1 MKTFTQILLQVASRY
16 GVHHVFPDFLEMI
29 ICALSA
35 GRKEDRYLEIIK
47 NYQPNEVTQLS
58 EAFASL
64 VMEMDDQGCG
74 MKDCLGDFFMDQVSH
89 GNNGQ
94 YFTPQPICDMMAMI
108 TNTAGVGQNIADCAC
123 GSGRTLMAAAKI
135 SRFNQFYGADIDRTC
150 CMMAVINLC
159 LNGMIGE
166 VAWMDSLSN
175 HFYGGWRIE
184 CQPELPVPCVR
195 EIQKEESYIVLRIP
209 ESKPIELPEIM
220 PAKEGAQQTD
230 LWDLWKF

>member
-1 MKTFTQILLQVASRY
+1 MKTFTQILLRVSDRY

-29 ICALSA
+29 ICAISA
-35 GRKEDRYLEIIK
+35 GRKEDRYLEIVK
-47 NYQPNEVTQLS
+47 KYQPDEVTQLS

-64 VMEMDDQGCG
+64 VMEMDDMGSG
-74 MKDCLGDFFMDQVSH
+74 MKDCLGDFFMDHVSH

-94 YFTPQPICDMMAMI
+94 YFTPQPICDMIAMI
-108 TNTAGVGQNIADCAC
+108 TMTPRVGKSVADCAC

-166 VAWMDSLSN
+166 VVWMDSLSN
-175 HFYGGWRIE
+175 RFYGAWKIE
-184 CQPELPVPCVR
+184 CHPELLVPCVR
-195 EIQKEESYIVLRIP
+195 EIKEDESLIVLRIP
-209 ESKPIELPEIM
+209 ESKPIKLPEII
-220 PAKEGAQQTD
+220 PVKEEVKQTD
-230 LWDLWKF
+230 LWDLWNF